1 VAAWRRR
8 ALALFPEL
16 RGELN
21 PARWRRYGYNYYLLF
36 FDLFAM
42 FREALNVSDEQ
53 TLRRIFD
60 FAEWCFCQG
69 RRAPDLNNAV
79 CVCFYEHVFDVAHRD
94 WADVACWLSPAVV
107 EACWTLWEERQNKD
121 EIQKL
126 DALLR
131 ATRRMPSRSLDRASG
146 TGPATNPTDYTI

>member
-16 RGELN
+16 RGEIN
-21 PARWRRYGYNYYLLF
+21 PASRWRINRYNYYLLF

-42 FREALNVSDEQ
+42 FREALDTTDEQ
-53 TLRRIFD
+53 TLRKIFD
-60 FAEWCFCQG
+60 FAQWCFCQN

-94 WADVACWLSPAVV
+94 WADVARWLSPTVIR
-107 EACWTLWEERQNKD
+107 ACWTLWEARHDTD
-121 EIQKL
+121 EIDKL
-126 DALLR
+126 RVVLTALR
-131 ATRRMPSRSLDRASG
+131 KMP
-146 TGPATNPTDYTI
+146 